1 MSYKNLTGDLKW
13 PKSEYHRDFFNNK
26 FKKTQN
32 TLSNRIATSW
42 QMVKHHSHFLYV
54 EIKLQ
59 IYPFSIIVNDEN
71 QTDIQSITPGY
82 LGPDGAMFDSF

>member
-1 MSYKNLTGDLKW
+1 
-13 PKSEYHRDFFNNK
+13 
-26 FKKTQN
+26 
-32 TLSNRIATSW
+32 
-42 QMVKHHSHFLYV
+42 MVKHHSHFLYV